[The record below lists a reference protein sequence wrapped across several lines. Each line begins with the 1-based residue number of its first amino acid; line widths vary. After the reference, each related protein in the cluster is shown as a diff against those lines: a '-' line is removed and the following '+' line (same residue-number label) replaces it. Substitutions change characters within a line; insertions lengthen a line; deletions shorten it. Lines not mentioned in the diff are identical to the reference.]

1 MSFNLLLFQLADL
14 TCNTQLEWLTSIPW
28 SNSTFAPPISQ
39 IKDKRFLINARS
51 QLDADHFGLD
61 KIKRRL
67 IEYLAVVRLK
77 QLVADKEH
85 KEDQEKM
92 AAKAADQ
99 VAMKDG
105 EGVNKNQQIV
115 PHPHHHQHQPL
126 VKPHSKRIVKGP
138 ILLYVSYTTVR
149 GRF

>member
-1 MSFNLLLFQLADL
+1 M
-14 TCNTQLEWLTSIPW
+14 
-28 SNSTFAPPISQ
+28 PPISQ
-39 IKDKRFLINARS
+39 PQIRDKRFLINARS

-99 VAMKDG
+99 VTMKDG
-105 EGVNKNQQIV
+105 EGKDVQANRNQLIV
-115 PHPHHHQHQPL
+115 PHQHHHHHQPL
-126 VKPHSKRIVKGP
+126 VKPQSRRVVKGP
-138 ILLYVSYTTVR
+138 ILLYVSYTTIR
-149 GRF
+149 GCC

>member
-1 MSFNLLLFQLADL
+1 M
-14 TCNTQLEWLTSIPW
+14 
-28 SNSTFAPPISQ
+28 
-39 IKDKRFLINARS
+39 INARA

-105 EGVNKNQQIV
+105 EAKDAQANKNLQIV
-115 PHPHHHQHQPL
+115 PHQHHHHHQPL
-126 VKPHSKRIVKGP
+126 VKPQSRRVVKGP
-138 ILLYVSYTTVR
+138 ILLYVSYTMFR
-149 GRF
+149 GRY